1 MSRRIDRSTLPGRED
16 LLKMQDEGLSIEAIA
31 RRIGRSPKLAKKLLV
46 EYGLYEITRS
56 TYKKGVLPSGDVLM
70 EENKKMNI
78 TKLAEKYGCSRT
90 AVRDKI
96 KRYVENND
104 LIEEIPEN
112 LFEEWKSLHNEYLNY
127 KERMNRIEEQKK
139 NGRIFFSG
147 KVIAAKDI
155 PHGYIY

>member
-16 LLKMQDEGLSIEAIA
+16 LLKMQNEGLSIEAIA

-56 TYKKGVLPSGDVLM
+56 AYKKGVLPSGDVLM

-112 LFEEWKSLHNEYLNY
+112 LFKEWKSLHNEYLNY
-127 KERMNRIEEQKK
+127 KKRINRIEEQKK
-139 NGRIFFSG
+139 NRRIFFSG

>member
-1 MSRRIDRSTLPGRED
+1 MSRRIDRSTLPGKEE

-46 EYGLYEITRS
+46 EYGLYERTRS
-56 TYKKGVLPSGDVLM
+56 AYKTGVLPSGDILI

-90 AVRDKI
+90 SVRDKI
-96 KRYVENND
+96 KRYIENND
-104 LIEEIPEN
+104 LIEEISED
-112 LFEEWKSLHNEYLNY
+112 LFEEWKHIHDGYLKY
-127 KERMNRIEEQKK
+127 KKRMNEIEEQKK
-139 NGRIFFSG
+139 NRRVFFSG

-155 PHGYIY
+155 PYGYIY

>member
-1 MSRRIDRSTLPGRED
+1 MSRKIDRSTLPGRED

-56 TYKKGVLPSGDVLM
+56 SYKKGVLPSGDVLM
-70 EENKKMNI
+70 EENKNVNI

-127 KERMNRIEEQKK
+127 KKRMNRIEEQKK
-139 NGRIFFSG
+139 NRRIFFSG
-147 KVIAAKDI
+147 KVIAAKDV